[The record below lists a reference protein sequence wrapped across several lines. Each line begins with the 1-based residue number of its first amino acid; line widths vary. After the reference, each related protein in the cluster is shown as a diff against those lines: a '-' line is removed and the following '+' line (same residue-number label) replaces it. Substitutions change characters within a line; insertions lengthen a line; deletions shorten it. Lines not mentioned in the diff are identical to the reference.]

1 MWEMGLILF
10 LDESGDHSLSK
21 IDPQHP
27 VFVLCGVIMD
37 EDYHN
42 GSATDAL
49 NEFKKRLFGRRDII
63 LHTVDFTRNQGGF
76 EAMASHD
83 FRARFFAELRTSIMA
98 LDFKVVACV
107 VRKQDHFNKYGLKAI
122 DPYLL
127 SLSILIERFI
137 FECGSRGGS
146 VIAEARDAT
155 LNNALELAFL
165 DLKIR
170 GTGFVSAT
178 KVQKRIRNFTIR
190 DKRENITG
198 LQIADICATPIGR
211 HALGKSTYPNY
222 SSQGDFYRTI
232 EQKFRRDWHG
242 TIEGMGLVV
251 LPK

>member
-1 MWEMGLILF
+1 MGLILF

-21 IDPQHP
+21 IDLQYP

-42 GSATDAL
+42 GPATDAL
-49 NEFKKRLFGRRDII
+49 NQFKEQLFGRREIV
-63 LHTVDFTRNQGGF
+63 LHTADFTRNKERF
-76 EAMASHD
+76 EAMAGHD
-83 FRARFFAELRTSIMA
+83 FRLLFFEELQTSIMA
-98 LDFKVVACV
+98 LNFK
-107 VRKQDHFNKYGLKAI
+107 I

-137 FECGSRGGS
+137 FECGSPGGS

-170 GTGFVSAT
+170 GTTFVSAT
-178 KVQKRIRNFTIR
+178 KVQKRIHNFAIR

-198 LQIADICATPIGR
+198 LQLADVCATPIGR
-211 HALGKSTYPNY
+211 HAIGRSTYPNY
-222 SSQGDFYRTI
+222 SRHGDFYRTV
-232 EQKFRRDWHG
+232 EEKFRCDWRG
-242 TIEGMGLVV
+242 NVDGMGLVV

>member
-1 MWEMGLILF
+1 MGLILF

-21 IDPQHP
+21 IDLQHP
-27 VFVLCGVIMD
+27 LFVLCGVIMD

-42 GSATDAL
+42 RAATDAL
-49 NEFKKRLFGRRDII
+49 NQFKEELFGRRDII
-63 LHTVDFTRNQGGF
+63 LHTADFSRNKEGF
-76 EAMASHD
+76 EAMAVHD
-83 FRARFFAELRTSIMA
+83 FRVKFFEKLQTSIMG

-107 VRKQDHFNKYGLKAI
+107 VRKQEHLKRYGLHAV

-137 FECGSRGGS
+137 FECGSAGGS

-170 GTGFVSAT
+170 GTSYVSAT
-178 KVQKRIRNFTIR
+178 KVQKRIRSFAIR

-198 LQIADICATPIGR
+198 LQLADVCATPIGR
-211 HALGKSTYPNY
+211 RAIGRNTYPSY
-222 SSQGDFYRTI
+222 SSLGDFYRTV
-232 EQKFRRDWHG
+232 EQKFRRDWRG
-242 TIEGMGLVV
+242 NAEGMGLVV

>member
-1 MWEMGLILF
+1 MGLILF

-42 GSATDAL
+42 RAATDAL
-49 NEFKKRLFGRRDII
+49 NQFKERLFERQDII
-63 LHTVDFTRNQGGF
+63 LHTADFTRNKGGF

-83 FRARFFAELRTSIMA
+83 FRVRFFEELQASIMA
-98 LDFKVVACV
+98 LNFKVVACV
-107 VRKQDHFNKYGLKAI
+107 VRKQDHLKKYGLHAV
-122 DPYLL
+122 DPYFL
-127 SLSILIERFI
+127 SLSVLIERFI
-137 FECGSRGGS
+137 FECGSPGGS

-170 GTGFVSAT
+170 GTSYVSAI
-178 KVQKRIRNFTIR
+178 KVQKRIHNFAIR

-198 LQIADICATPIGR
+198 LQLADVCATPIGR
-211 HALGKSTYPNY
+211 RAIGKSTYPSY
-222 SSQGDFYRTI
+222 SSQGDFSRTV
-232 EQKFRRDWHG
+232 EQKLRRDWRGNLEG
-242 TIEGMGLVV
+242 TGLIV